1 MNSLYNLGG
10 RNESLDFVAGCMM
23 LVVIFL
29 HAGILTSYPYSI
41 MHFLGFFMPWFF
53 FKAGMFHKENQR
65 YSKEFFLKLAK
76 RFAVPMCTY
85 FIISGGDISLL
96 WFLAALAIAKIV
108 FVALPK
114 NKIALWILALL
125 LFVIGDI
132 INRFQPPIALL
143 LKEIPMALF
152 YYTIGFQLKKINCN
166 LKMIVILSLIYLLI
180 IFLIPSRVDMRMQ
193 TILFGYFEIAV
204 IGCLV
209 GIVLMNAIC
218 TILVN
223 FLPQPITFIG
233 RESMIF
239 YLLHRPIIKATESLI
254 TTGLTP
260 VISVLLIVPIII
272 IITNKL
278 KLGWIFGKV

>member
-1 MNSLYNLGG
+1 
-10 RNESLDFVAGCMM
+10 MM

-29 HAGILTSYPYSI
+29 HAGILSSYPYSI

-166 LKMIVILSLIYLLI
+166 LKMIVILSLFYLLI